1 MTYEVWEMR
10 TGNLVASFAAEEDAL
25 TLVRDAVTAHGDV
38 YGRHLALVRED
49 EHGQSTTVAAGEQ
62 LLARV
67 RVPA

>member
-10 TGNLVASFAAEEDAL
+10 TGNLVASFGTETDAL
-25 TLVRDAVTAHGDV
+25 VLVRDAVAAHGAE

-49 EHGQSTTVAAGEQ
+49 EDGRSTAVAAADQ
-62 LLARV
+62 LLERV